1 MINPELPIYCDVDG
15 TLIRSDLLIES
26 AFASIKKKP
35 WIVLIFPF
43 WLMRGRS
50 YLKAR
55 LAEDYDMEPSL
66 LPYNDALM
74 TYLSDQSGRGRDVY
88 LASASEER
96 LVSAIADYLGFV
108 RGTIATN
115 EARNLKGHS
124 KAEELVRHSGER
136 DFVYIG
142 DSRADLKVWEK
153 AKEGIVVNASS
164 SVERAAR
171 SVTTVIQ
178 TFPKS
183 KTKWSVY
190 VKAARVHQWLKNVLV
205 FVPLVLSGSWN
216 DPAAVIT
223 AISFFLAFGLLAS
236 GTYLLNDLLDLS
248 SDRRHPSK
256 RLRPIASG
264 QVPISHAVAT
274 AIALLVAGLVLAFL
288 ISWWGFFSLC
298 VYLVTTLSYS
308 LYLKTVI
315 LLDVLTLAGLYTLR
329 IIAGAMIINV
339 LPSVWLLAFS
349 GFFFLSL
356 ALVKRCV
363 ELDRISQLN
372 QLSTRGR
379 DYRVSDLNQ
388 LSIMG
393 VVSGYI
399 AVLVVAL
406 YVDSASATALYGT
419 PRLLWF
425 ICPLLVY
432 WISRVWIKV
441 ARREMHDD
449 PLVYSTKDRTSW
461 AVCAS
466 LAAVWILA
474 RYVRW

>member
-1 MINPELPIYCDVDG
+1 MINSELPIYCDVDG

-35 WIVLIFPF
+35 WIVLTFPF
-43 WLMRGRS
+43 WLMRGKS

-66 LPYNDALM
+66 LPYNDALVA
-74 TYLSDQSGRGRDVY
+74 YLSGESGRGRDVY

-96 LVSAIADYLGFV
+96 LISAIADYLGFV
-108 RGTIATN
+108 RGTIASNKT
-115 EARNLKGHS
+115 RNLKGQS
-124 KAEELVRHSGER
+124 KAEEMVRHSGER

-142 DSRADLKVWEK
+142 DSKADLKVWEK

-171 SVTTVIQ
+171 SVTTVVQ
-178 TFPKS
+178 TFPKA
-183 KTKWSVY
+183 KTKWSPY
-190 VKAARVHQWLKNVLV
+190 VKAARVHQWLKNMLV

-216 DPAAVIT
+216 VPASVIAVVSLFI
-223 AISFFLAFGLLAS
+223 AFGLLAS
-236 GTYLLNDLLDLS
+236 GTYMLNDLLDLS

-256 RLRPIASG
+256 RFRPIASG
-264 QVPISHAVAT
+264 QVPISHAVVG
-274 AIALLVAGLVLAFL
+274 AILLLVSGLGLASL
-288 ISWWGFFSLC
+288 ISWWGLLILC

-315 LLDVLTLAGLYTLR
+315 VLDVLTLAGLYTLR
-329 IIAGAMIINV
+329 IIAGAIIINI

-363 ELDRISQLN
+363 ELDRISQLG

-393 VVSGYI
+393 IVSGYI
-399 AVLVVAL
+399 AILVVAL
-406 YVDSASATALYGT
+406 YIDSAPATALYGS
-419 PRLLWF
+419 PMLLWF

-432 WISRVWIKV
+432 WISRIWIKV
-441 ARREMHDD
+441 ARCEMHDD
-449 PLVYSTKDRTSW
+449 PLVYSAKDRTSW

-466 LAAVWILA
+466 LAVVWLLA
-474 RYVRW
+474 RYISW